1 MLLNLIGHMCLFGYE
16 ISGKEIELD
25 LTKKSFEIEALGF
38 FRNTG
43 KLCSLVTIQLKG
55 KRNAFHA
62 IWIDLSNEGENSGRN
77 SKAVFLSFHHLPVLC
92 SQIIA

>member
-1 MLLNLIGHMCLFGYE
+1 MKILEKKSSFN
-16 ISGKEIELD
+16 K
-25 LTKKSFEIEALGF
+25 KKSFEIEALGF